1 MKKVEVDVDT
11 FKALTSEERILLL
24 KTMDKKK
31 HTIQSL
37 CKQTNLSEEAI
48 QVSLESLKQAG
59 FIKQKSSP
67 DAIRYTLSWK
77 GSSLLH
83 PENNRVFALAS
94 ITLASLCTA
103 FIGLTLF
110 IRQQIT
116 PAEHSQL
123 LLAENDSALFAPGMG
138 PMFES
143 TSQTTAT
150 FPYPSIII
158 ISVVIFLSLLFISA
172 WRYNKNKQQRL

>member
-31 HTIQSL
+31 HTVQSL
-37 CKQTNLSEEAI
+37 CKETNLSEENIRA
-48 QVSLESLKQAG
+48 SLVSLKQAG
-59 FIKQKSSP
+59 FIKQKTSSNSYY
-67 DAIRYTLSWK
+67 YTLSWK
-77 GSSLLH
+77 GSTLLH

-110 IRQQIT
+110 IRQQIAK
-116 PAEHSQL
+116 PVHSTL
-123 LLAENDSALFAPGMG
+123 VLEKNDSLLFAPRMG
-138 PMFES
+138 SMFES
-143 TSQTTAT
+143 TSQSTAT
-150 FPYPSIII
+150 SPYPSIII
-158 ISVVIFLSLLFISA
+158 LSVVVFLSLLFICA
-172 WRYNKNKQQRL
+172 WRYNKNKKQRL